1 MKKMNRALRLL
12 GYLVVVLAVVAMLG
26 FVEST
31 KSVAVCEGMEIEF
44 VGGDSVRLITENDV
58 RQTILNK
65 VGEPVGMNLR
75 GIDFDGM
82 EELLRSLPHLRHV
95 AVYSTVDQHVRVE
108 IEQRRPM
115 VRLLDRNGKSAVVDC
130 EGVIMPV
137 PNAAVLRLP
146 VFTGDFGLTQEQIDQ
161 NFPITDTTATLALM
175 NAYEFGRCIKGDS
188 FAQAQFQ
195 HMVMEKNGNLTAYPQ
210 VGNHT
215 IIFGKNDFEEKLRRL
230 KIFYRE
236 GMTANNWNKY
246 SSINLKYKNQIV
258 CTKK

>member
-1 MKKMNRALRLL
+1 MKKMNKALRLL
-12 GYLVVVLAVVAMLG
+12 GYLVAVLAVAGMLG
-26 FVEST
+26 FVESS

-44 VGGDSVRLITENDV
+44 AGADSIRLVTENEI
-58 RQTILNK
+58 RQSVINK
-65 VGEPVGMNLR
+65 LGEPVGMNLR
-75 GIDFDGM
+75 AIDFDGM
-82 EELLRSLPHLRHV
+82 EELLKSLPHLRHV

-108 IEQRRPM
+108 VDQRKPM
-115 VRLLDRNGKSAVVDC
+115 IRLLDRTGKSAIVDR

-137 PNAAVLRLP
+137 SGNAVLRLP
-146 VFTGDFGLTQEQIDQ
+146 VFTGDFGITQEKIEQ
-161 NFPITDTTATLALM
+161 NFPITDSTATMALM
-175 NAYEFGRCIKGDS
+175 NAFEFGRCITADS

-195 HMVMEKNGNLTAYPQ
+195 HVVMDKNGDLVAYPQ

-215 IIFGKNDFEEKLRRL
+215 IIFGKNDFEEKLKRL
-230 KIFYRE
+230 KVFYRE